1 MIDPQPGWWL
11 VKLVK
16 GGPTVAACIRL
27 VLTEFEPDF
36 PQNDMRGTRSPFL
49 AAFVNDEPVDMDRVW
64 LTKGEPITEA
74 EYAFRVADAKWAA
87 EHAPNEPA
95 AQPHKAVDLRQIP
108 IPFL

>member
-1 MIDPQPGWWL
+1 M
-11 VKLVK
+11 
-16 GGPTVAACIRL
+16 T
-27 VLTEFEPDF
+27 
-36 PQNDMRGTRSPFL
+36 GTRSPFL